1 MSSRR
6 SVFAG
11 FRRTARAFLKSK
23 IGIIGLV
30 VIIFYCSLAI
40 LAPLLTSN
48 DPIYQFNVAAPYS
61 VPAWA
66 TYLPWYHGLA
76 VTGNPIPFEGFGS
89 QSALSSWILSPKNL
103 TYKISS
109 LTNVSERA
117 RAIFPGVL
125 LVNASLVSNPSIA
138 NAKHPYQHLPY
149 GQVYFSITRTFQWTS
164 NSPHLF
170 VVSAYVE
177 PLKMVNVSQ
186 IYANWIISGPS
197 GNFSLSTI
205 KSYVISGAVDYK
217 PNELGTWVC
226 ANVSSGALSGSS
238 LPAFTGSLDA
248 AGKIFSKQG
257 TYALT
262 LQIQAVPTSNNT
274 SISLGITGIGIHV
287 LGSAYGLLGTD
298 NYGRDVWS
306 QFVWGSRISLAVGIL
321 AGIGSVALGTIFGLS
336 AGYLGG
342 LWDEALSRVTDFFLV
357 IPFLPLLI
365 VAVFVIN
372 ANAFTANNVYTWVII
387 LLVILSWPSIA
398 RIIRSQTLTVKERS
412 YVEASRALG
421 AGRVHIIRKHILPNV
436 MGLIYSQVALNV
448 SGFILL
454 EAALDFL
461 QVSIRPLNTI
471 TWGAMLTYA
480 LPDATTNATASY
492 VWWWFFPPGIA
503 IATLSLAF
511 VLVGF
516 ALDSVFNPKL
526 RAR

>member
-1 MSSRR
+1 M
-6 SVFAG
+6 
-11 FRRTARAFLKSK
+11 
-23 IGIIGLV
+23 
-30 VIIFYCSLAI
+30 VIIFYCSLAVF
-40 LAPLLTSN
+40 APDLTSN
-48 DPIYQFNVAAPYS
+48 DPIYKFNVAAPYS

-76 VTGNPIPFEGFGS
+76 VTGNAVPLEGFGS
-89 QSALSSWILSPKNL
+89 QSALSTWTLSGKNITHQILPL
-103 TYKISS
+103 T
-109 LTNVSERA
+109 TGHPN
-117 RAIFPGVL
+117 FPGYL

-138 NAKHPYQHLPY
+138 NSKHPNPNLPY
-149 GQVYFSITRTFQWTS
+149 GQVYFSLTRTFQWTT
-164 NSPHLF
+164 NAPHVFL
-170 VVSAYVE
+170 VSAEVE
-177 PLKMVNVSQ
+177 PLKMANVSQ
-186 IYANWIISGPS
+186 IYLNWMISGPS
-197 GNFSLSTI
+197 GNFTLSTI
-205 KSYVISGAVDYK
+205 KSYVISGAVDYR
-217 PNELGTWVC
+217 PSELGTWVV
-226 ANVSSGALSGSS
+226 ANVSSGALSGSG
-238 LPAFTGSLDA
+238 LPVFTA
-248 AGKIFSKQG
+248 ASNAALQVFSKQG
-257 TYALT
+257 TYTLT
-262 LQIQAVPTSNNT
+262 LQIQAVPTSTNT
-274 SISLGITGIGIHV
+274 SISVGITGIEMHV

-321 AGIGSVALGTIFGLS
+321 AGIGSVALGAIFGLG

-342 LWDEALSRVTDFFLV
+342 IWDEALSRVTDFFLV

-372 ANAFTANNVYTWVII
+372 SNAFTANNVYTWVVI

-436 MGLIYSQVALNV
+436 MGLVYSQVALNV

-471 TWGAMLTYA
+471 TWGSMLTYA
-480 LPDATTNATASY
+480 LPDATTNAAAGY